1 MKFIIPRLLF
11 LMISMSLLQGCY
23 SIQSVVSKDGFLE
36 QGQVSIMNQ
45 TAGTLMVYIGE
56 EASELFPV
64 EIVPQETWISHEFRL
79 RPRIRI
85 YDGEK
90 YDEYI
95 LTPGKPYQLYLDPKK
110 NRPDVKMIRPR

>member
-1 MKFIIPRLLF
+1 MKSILLRLLF
-11 LMISMSLLQGCY
+11 LTITLSLLQSCY
-23 SIQSVVSKDGFLE
+23 SVQTVVSQADSLE

-45 TAGTLMVYIGE
+45 TSEKLMVYIGE
-56 EASELFPV
+56 EALELFPV
-64 EIVPQETWISHEFRL
+64 EIDPEETWISHEFRL

-90 YDEYI
+90 YEEYI

-110 NRPDVKMIRPR
+110 NRPDIKMIRTR